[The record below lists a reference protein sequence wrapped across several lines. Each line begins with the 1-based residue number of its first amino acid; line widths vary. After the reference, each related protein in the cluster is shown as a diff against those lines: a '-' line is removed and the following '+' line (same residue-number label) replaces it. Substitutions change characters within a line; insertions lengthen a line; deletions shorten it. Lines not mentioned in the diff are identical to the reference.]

1 MRKWRLAVSSADRA
15 PESAPIL
22 LQGTITENLLQAA
35 KLGYDA
41 IEVHTRETAQLDYDE
56 IEKIVASSGVKVCMV
71 ITGRL
76 NTEGKCS
83 LIDDRPYV
91 VNAAIEGMKQYID
104 MASKLNADIV
114 IGWVRGN
121 IPQGGNKEYYFNRL
135 AQNLKILAEYGKQ
148 KNVKLNIEVINRY
161 EINTFNTAK
170 ETVDFIEATNRY
182 ESQVA
187 NSLEETLQII
197 QRVQGKML
205 SILPDTFHMN
215 IEEKDFKEAISI
227 CKSKLGYVH
236 IADNTRW
243 YPGSG
248 QIDFKQIVNCLEKV
262 GYTGYLSV
270 ECLPCPDKVS
280 AAKNAIDYLNKII

>member
-170 ETVDFIEATNRY
+170 ETVDFIEKYDIPNCY
-182 ESQVA
+182 VH
-187 NSLEETLQII
+187 L
-197 QRVQGKML
+197 
-205 SILPDTFHMN
+205 DTFHMN